1 MGNVNRW
8 GQIQGDPR
16 RYREI
21 WGDLGTRENTT
32 GGLSRAPPHRH
43 SVKED
48 MVSRKTRQRHSEKR
62 PRRALRN
69 VWAPWGAS
77 MRREHGHARART
89 FRSVSLPGVATEVR
103 TYTQYSRAVATSVG
117 AGVGVG
123 AVVGAGTGTGGGAG
137 AVPAEG
143 GGGASAA
150 EGVSSSRS
158 NANHELLTEG
168 NSTFTSPWESTRR
181 TRPTVEWSTPSGQAH
196 RGRCGHNKG
205 GKWRTR
211 VSEARARHEARE
223 WMGGVHVNVRSADGS
238 QLAYSPLAR
247 GVLVR
252 RRRL

>member
-1 MGNVNRW
+1 MEIKEIRGDQGSSPRTSAHLAHHFATRVPATIRPRQGGSARIRPYSFDHLCIIAW
-8 GQIQGDPR
+8 ERQSHRVRSREIQGRSSHGHR
-16 RYREI
+16 RI
-21 WGDLGTRENTT
+21 L
-32 GGLSRAPPHRH
+32 
-43 SVKED
+43 
-48 MVSRKTRQRHSEKR
+48 SRKTWQRHSEER

-117 AGVGVG
+117 AGVGMG

-223 WMGGVHVNVRSADGS
+223 
-238 QLAYSPLAR
+238 
-247 GVLVR
+247 
-252 RRRL
+252 